1 MKQIFATF
9 SFVLFIF
16 SCNTNNKR
24 IATTE
29 IIETSS
35 DTIKIVK
42 ETHFNITKDFVLGK
56 FDYKNDS
63 TFIKVNTEH
72 STKDIYLQ
80 NEAYNA
86 FLELANSAK
95 NVGIEL
101 KIISG
106 TRNFEEQK
114 TIWERKGEKY
124 QNLKPL
130 ERALKILE
138 YSSMPS
144 SSRHHWGTDID
155 INSLNNSYFN
165 SGKGLKEY
173 EWLTTHANDF
183 GFYQVYTEK
192 NKDRTG
198 YNLEKW
204 HWSYLPLASK
214 YLELYNK
221 RIINDDINGFSG
233 YEQAQKIMIIKYYV
247 NGISKEAKKHK

>member
-1 MKQIFATF
+1 MKHILATF

-16 SCNTNNKR
+16 SYNTSDKR
-24 IATTE
+24 IVSTE
-29 IIETSS
+29 IIETPL
-35 DTIKIVK
+35 DTIQIV
-42 ETHFNITKDFVLGK
+42 EEVQPYITKNFILGK
-56 FDYKNDS
+56 FDYRKDS
-63 TFIKVNTEH
+63 TFVKVSSKH
-72 STKDIYLQ
+72 STKSVHLQ
-80 NEAYNA
+80 NEVYTA
-86 FLELANSAK
+86 FLEMLDSASK
-95 NVGIEL
+95 VGIEL

-114 TIWERKGEKY
+114 AIWERKWKTY

-130 ERALKILE
+130 ERTLKILE

-155 INSLNNSYFN
+155 LNSLNNSYFN
-165 SGKGLKEY
+165 SGKGLNEY
-173 EWLTTHANDF
+173 QWLTTHANDF

-214 YLELYNK
+214 Y
-221 RIINDDINGFSG
+221 
-233 YEQAQKIMIIKYYV
+233 
-247 NGISKEAKKHK
+247 